1 VLKVPRAV
9 YYRYLKRCPKQVDEA
24 LLVRV
29 RELQAEFV
37 GYGYRRVAAQLA
49 KEGWNYSEKQIRRI
63 LKAEGLMRRRPR
75 IGKRTTYAKRMKDAQ
90 NLVRGANSFAPH
102 ELWCCDVT
110 AIRLYGRWAYV
121 AVVLDVC
128 LRKVVGWAVDVRN
141 DARLTRQALLEALLS
156 HRPAA
161 GWIHHSD
168 RGSTY
173 CAQSYVEL
181 VERFGGRMSFSDP
194 ASPTQNAFAESFF
207 STFKKEEAGREV
219 YAGLEEAAAC
229 IQAYLDLYNNHRL
242 HSSLGMKSP
251 DEYEAELALCP

>member
-1 VLKVPRAV
+1 VIATRSGELLRLSVERCCRVLKVPRAV

-141 DARLTRQALLEALLS
+141 DARLTRGPGLDLLRAELRRARGTLRRPHELLRS
-156 HRPAA
+156 RLADPECLRRILLQHLQEGRSGPRGLRRP
-161 GWIHHSD
+161 
-168 RGSTY
+168 RGS
-173 CAQSYVEL
+173 
-181 VERFGGRMSFSDP
+181 GRLYPGLPGPLQQPPPSFL
-194 ASPTQNAFAESFF
+194 AWN
-207 STFKKEEAGREV
+207 EEPRR
-219 YAGLEEAAAC
+219 
-229 IQAYLDLYNNHRL
+229 I
-242 HSSLGMKSP
+242 
-251 DEYEAELALCP
+251 